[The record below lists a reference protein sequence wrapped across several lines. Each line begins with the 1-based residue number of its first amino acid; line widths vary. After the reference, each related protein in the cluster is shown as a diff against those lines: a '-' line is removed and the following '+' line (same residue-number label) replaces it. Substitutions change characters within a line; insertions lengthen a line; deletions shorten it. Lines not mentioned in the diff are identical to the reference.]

1 MDRFKQVKMKTECIG
16 DHVKL
21 KDKSYPCTLSLTMD
35 LVGGKWK
42 AVILYHLKDEPKR
55 YSELR
60 KEIPSVTEMTLSL
73 QLKQLEKDGL
83 ISRKVY
89 GKKPPVKVVYSLTD
103 LGKSFVPVLEAITSW
118 GNQVVSEKGEFL
130 TSSTG

>member
-1 MDRFKQVKMKTECIG
+1 MRTECLG
-16 DHVKL
+16 DFVKL
-21 KDKSYPCTLSLTMD
+21 KEKIYPCTVSLTMD

-83 ISRKVY
+83 VSRKVY
-89 GKKPPVKVVYSLTD
+89 GKKPPIKVVYSLTD
-103 LGKSFVPVLEAITSW
+103 LGKSFAPVLEAITKW
-118 GNQVVSEKGEFL
+118 GNQIVIEKGEFV
-130 TSSTG
+130 SSEKSL

>member
-1 MDRFKQVKMKTECIG
+1 MKTECIG

-21 KDKSYPCTLSLTMD
+21 KGKIYPCTVSLTMD

-42 AVILYHLKDEPKR
+42 AVILYHLKEEAKR

-60 KEIPSVTEMTLSL
+60 KELAAVTEMTLSL

-83 ISRKVY
+83 VSRKVF
-89 GKKPPVKVVYSLTD
+89 GEKPPVKVVYSLTD
-103 LGKSFVPVLEAITSW
+103 LGKTFIPVLDAITEW
-118 GNQVVSEKGEFL
+118 GNRLVVEKGEFVNVPEKEII
-130 TSSTG
+130 

>member
-1 MDRFKQVKMKTECIG
+1 MKTECIG

-21 KDKSYPCTLSLTMD
+21 KGKIYPCTVSLAMD

-42 AVILYHLKDEPKR
+42 AVILYHLKDGEKR

-60 KEIPSVTEMTLSL
+60 KEVPNVTEMTLSL

-83 ISRKVY
+83 VSRKVY
-89 GKKPPVKVVYSLTD
+89 GKKPPIKVVYSLTD
-103 LGKSFVPVLEAITSW
+103 FGKTFMPALEAIVGW
-118 GNQVVSEKGEFL
+118 GNQIATEKGEFVNIVF
-130 TSSTG
+130 